1 MKQWQAYADKFLT
14 ITVREQYLIL
24 LSGIVV
30 IGFIFFN
37 LLIESQLIKSR
48 QLNKDIIQLSADNKS
63 KNTSIV
69 LFEQALLTDPNAALR
84 QQILTYEAKLS
95 QIDTELLT
103 LTSELIDPIQMRHAL
118 LELLDV
124 QKGVSLLSFELIGA
138 KPVVTSSIEKQPQK
152 TGETQETS
160 SSLSLYRHGIKL
172 KLKGNYFQLR
182 NYLTQLEEMSWTFFW
197 KNFDYKLQK
206 YPMSE
211 LEIEMYS
218 LSTEREFIGV

>member
-24 LSGIVV
+24 FSGIVV

-37 LLIESQLIKSR
+37 LLIESQIVKSR
-48 QLNKDIIQLSADNKS
+48 QLKKDIIQLSADNNS
-63 KNTSIV
+63 KNTNIV

-84 QQILTYEAKLS
+84 QQILTYESKLS

-138 KPVVTSSIEKQPQK
+138 KPVVTSSIEKVTEK
-152 TGETQETS
+152 KEETQDTA

-197 KNFDYKLQK
+197 KNFDYELQE

-218 LSTEREFIGV
+218 LSTKREFIGV